1 MPSCIYL
8 CLKETSESS
17 VTSALPLPLC
27 CETISPLPAVP
38 KRSLRTKE
46 AGINIR
52 EAVQLNDELDHLRAT
67 LPKARFFISHGEWFR
82 SKNTDLATLLSQLKD
97 TTYNAEDLLR
107 EVDDQV
113 LRQKIEDAH
122 RTWAAQ
128 LMPETS
134 SIVGAPQVFG
144 RDTER
149 DLVFEMLGVTIGR
162 EDKRDQVIELL
173 GVPLAV
179 QSTSAE
185 SKGKRA
191 AAAAAGT
198 GVASTNTAKRVKGNC
213 NDNVSVLPIVGI
225 GGVGKTTLAQ
235 LVYNDSRVKAHF
247 VVRIWVCVSDFFD
260 KRRIIK
266 EIIQSISGTDKGSCS
281 LSVLQEELVD
291 QLKDEKFLLV
301 LDDIWPNA
309 IDEWET
315 FYAPFKLGH
324 KGSMIIATTRYPKS
338 TEDAAEARLFDKQ
351 YLKDLDLFWEKDS
364 MLEPRCNNLTC
375 LDQFLSSNNLP
386 SLKSMSLMNCDNLV
400 SIPVHSFVGFVSLQD
415 LKIYGVAPGKWCCPV
430 HCYGCLL
437 RIVDRSEWQLKLN
450 LNNGMLDENAE
461 TNTYAQLLLGVT
473 TRAGIQA

>member
-1 MPSCIYL
+1 M
-8 CLKETSESS
+8 
-17 VTSALPLPLC
+17 
-27 CETISPLPAVP
+27 
-38 KRSLRTKE
+38 
-46 AGINIR
+46 G
-52 EAVQLNDELDHLRAT
+52 LNVE
-67 LPKARFFISHGEWFR
+67 
-82 SKNTDLATLLSQLKD
+82 
-97 TTYNAEDLLR
+97 
-107 EVDDQV
+107 
-113 LRQKIEDAH
+113 
-122 RTWAAQ
+122 AAQ

-324 KGSMIIATTRYPKS
+324 KGSMIIATTRYPKV
-338 TEDAAEARLFDKQ
+338 A
-351 YLKDLDLFWEKDS
+351 
-364 MLEPRCNNLTC
+364 
-375 LDQFLSSNNLP
+375 
-386 SLKSMSLMNCDNLV
+386 NLV
-400 SIPVHSFVGFVSLQD
+400 ATGQYEPVQLDGLPTDIFCEFFRTCAFGKNDPESHPRLHHIGHSISSRLCGSPLAAKTLGRLLNMELTERHWMTIQNGELWELPNRENEILPALQLSYLYLPQELKRCFTFCHVSERL
-415 LKIYGVAPGKWCCPV
+415 
-430 HCYGCLL
+430 
-437 RIVDRSEWQLKLN
+437 
-450 LNNGMLDENAE
+450 
-461 TNTYAQLLLGVT
+461 
-473 TRAGIQA
+473 